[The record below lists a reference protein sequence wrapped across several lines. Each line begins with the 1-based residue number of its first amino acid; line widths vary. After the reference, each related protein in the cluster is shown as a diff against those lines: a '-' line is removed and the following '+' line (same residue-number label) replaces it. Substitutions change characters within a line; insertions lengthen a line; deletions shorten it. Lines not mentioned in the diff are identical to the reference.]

1 MTLGNVLTF
10 ISIIIAVFSFAFN
23 SNRRIIFFKFSYADL
38 ILGIGVIVIVS
49 YLLMFNLM
57 VANGWYVKS
66 LYIVSDKLPLPSQWA
81 YIISI
86 LSLIYLS
93 YKSFVSKYIPNSQRE
108 GLMNYYNELINEDIP
123 LLISYL
129 CSYHQNEIRNLIAHL
144 NDLREDKDY
153 YFCKKT
159 KYFIGF
165 HGKKKTSSKGIL
177 DVIFNLSF
185 IRGSIE
191 KHHEL
196 YFLETTKQL
205 INIDVVGY
213 KEAAQYYYSTLLTT
227 SNSTIVE
234 ALNNTNNFL
243 DEHNI
248 LDVSYRLYEYR
259 FSELTFSDIRYVDR
273 MEIYRVFGEEGI
285 KSAGKDSLFRKRNS
299 EWLEDDYKKTCA
311 FLNLRFYDILIRQII
326 YTYIKNPQDIH
337 KEPNVY
343 PYYLYL
349 ICDEAIK
356 NAGANNYV
364 NSFAERLVS
373 DTKSVVYQ
381 LLDTLI
387 RHSISYCVFSLAFLL
402 NSFVELSS
410 LNTQEKTKFGVW
422 ILEVYLS
429 LAAECKNAKIKEI
442 LNKEL
447 QEGVNKNRNIMTISF
462 QKIDNA
468 KYVNYPDYKFVATFF
483 KC

>member
-38 ILGIGVIVIVS
+38 ILGTAVIVVVS
-49 YLLMFNLM
+49 YLLMFDLM
-57 VANGWYVKS
+57 AVNGWYVKS
-66 LYIVSDKLPLPSQWA
+66 LYIVSDRLPLPSQWA

-93 YKSFVSKYIPNSQRE
+93 YKSFVSKYIPNSRRE

-129 CSYHQNEIRNLIAHL
+129 RSYHQNEIKNLIDYL
-144 NDLREDKDY
+144 NFLEDKEHS
-153 YFCKKT
+153 FCKKA
-159 KYFIGF
+159 KHLNRF
-165 HGKKKTSSKGIL
+165 HEKRKASNKGIL
-177 DVIFNLSF
+177 DIIFNLSF

-205 INIDVVGY
+205 TNINVVGY
-213 KEAAQYYYSTLLTT
+213 KKAVQYYYNTLLTT
-227 SNSTIVE
+227 SNNTLVE

-243 DEHNI
+243 DEHHL

-259 FSELTFSDIRYVDR
+259 FSELTFSDIHYVESLD
-273 MEIYRVFGEEGI
+273 IYRVFGEEGM
-285 KSAGKDSLFRKRNS
+285 KSASKDSLFRTRNN

-311 FLNLRFYDILIRQII
+311 YLNLCFYDILIRQII
-326 YTYIKNPQDIH
+326 YAYIKNPQDIQRV
-337 KEPNVY
+337 PNVY

-356 NAGANNYV
+356 NTGANNYV

-373 DTKSVVYQ
+373 DTQSVVYQ
-381 LLDTLI
+381 LLDTSI
-387 RHSISYCVFSLAFLL
+387 RHSISYGVYSLAFLL

-429 LAAECKNAKIKEI
+429 LAAECKDAIIKEI

-447 QEGVNKNRNIMTISF
+447 QEGINKSRNIMSISF

-483 KC
+483 KS